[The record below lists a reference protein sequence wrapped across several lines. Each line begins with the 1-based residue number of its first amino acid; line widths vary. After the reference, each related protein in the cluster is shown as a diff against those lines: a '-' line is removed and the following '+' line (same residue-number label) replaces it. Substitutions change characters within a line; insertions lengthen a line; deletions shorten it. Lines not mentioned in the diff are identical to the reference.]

1 MIYIQYEKSNE
12 THSFVDVLVLEDDHG
27 LSDEEL
33 EALKET
39 RFQNWLNAIS
49 QSTIPTIAVNEIV

>member
-1 MIYIQYEKSNE
+1 MIYLQYEKSNE
-12 THSFVDVLVLEDDHG
+12 THSFVDVLTLEDDHG

-49 QSTIPTIAVNEIV
+49 QPSITTI